1 MIYKDLSTFNDF
13 KSPAGSKTTN
23 EIYQA
28 IRNGKFKEPVEKIR
42 TLLADKNDRE
52 AESLKRGL
60 PAFTP
65 AGVFSNYRKAECLD
79 VYSQVII
86 LDFDNIPLDEV
97 HATCQKITDTPYTY
111 MAFISPSGWGLKVLV
126 QVDSEMDQ
134 HQTAFKQ
141 VAVFYEKV
149 TGCTVDPTGKD
160 LARLCF
166 ASYDP
171 EAYLNEQA
179 DVFHVS
185 ISDQQLG
192 QEDSRGKE
200 SPFRMVI
207 ERLKKFTE
215 GKIQYQPGSRNSFIH
230 LLACNCNRYGV
241 TEDETQEFV
250 VNDPGFSDLELEE
263 KYDTVHSAYQ
273 NNRHEYGKYASIAG
287 LATSPLC
294 QNTDNS
300 EELSRTPG
308 IPEEVYE
315 NIPPHLKK
323 CCSIHNNSR
332 ERDVVLLGA
341 LGLLS
346 GCFPNVTGI
355 YRNRTTASNLFLF
368 ITAPPA
374 CGKGA
379 LEETRH
385 LIHQIHKKLT
395 DESDKAL
402 KRYRDEVRAR
412 RGGDQPLPVRP
423 PIRRLFFPANT
434 SSAMIMELL
443 NDNNGRGILFETEAD
458 TLRKTLKQDW
468 GDFSDN
474 LRKAFHHETM
484 SSCRKDGFECIEVE
498 NPKISVLLSG
508 TPGQVTSLFGSSEN
522 GLFSRFLFYAFD
534 AGVRWES
541 IATGPNDA
549 LDFQEHYTNIGKD
562 IQRLHEIYQS
572 KKIRFVLPVEFGEV
586 IDLVFSSRLEE
597 VNAFNE
603 GAESVVKRLGLIT
616 FRIAMLLT
624 IIRQGEQYLNSVDQL
639 PEAFYCSQDDF
650 KVAMQLTSTLYSHS
664 LLIFRALP
672 GQESSSFDISADK
685 LKFFHNLPNK
695 FKRDEAT
702 NAGVKRGLS
711 KDVVD
716 KLLKRLV
723 KKGLLERSQE
733 YGHYE
738 KVQKGEVTK

>member
-1 MIYKDLSTFNDF
+1 MIYKDLSIFNDL

-65 AGVFSNYRKAECLD
+65 AGVFSNCRKAECLD

-86 LDFDNIPLDEV
+86 LDFDDIPLDEV

-141 VAVFYEKV
+141 VAAFYEKV

-179 DVFHVS
+179 AVFHVS

-241 TEDETQEFV
+241 PEEVVQKLI
-250 VNDPGFSDLELEE
+250 VNDQAFSDLGSEE
-263 KYDTVHSAYQ
+263 KYDTIQSAYR
-273 NNRHEYGKYASIAG
+273 NNLPEHGRFANFAKFAG
-287 LATSPLC
+287 SPINQRVGDL
-294 QNTDNS
+294 
-300 EELSRTPG
+300 EELGQTPT
-308 IPEEVYE
+308 IPDEIFE
-315 NIPPHLKK
+315 NLPTSLRL
-323 CCSIHNNSR
+323 CCSVVKSLR
-332 ERDVVLLGA
+332 ERDVVFLGA
-341 LGLLS
+341 LSLLS
-346 GCFPNVTGI
+346 GCFPDVTGL
-355 YRNRTTASNLFLF
+355 YRKNTTAANLFVF
-368 ITAPPA
+368 ITAPA
-374 CGKGA
+374 ASGKGA
-379 LEETRH
+379 LEETRY
-385 LIHQIHKKLT
+385 LVSKIHKKLT
-395 DESDKAL
+395 DESDIFL
-402 KRYRDEVRAR
+402 KKYQVEAREARAQ
-412 RGGDQPLPVRP
+412 GVPLPKHP
-423 PIRRLFFPANT
+423 PKKRLFFPANS
-434 SSAMIMELL
+434 SSAMIMHLL
-443 NDNNGRGILFETEAD
+443 NDNKGKGILFETEAD

-484 SSCRKDGFECIEVE
+484 SSCRKDGLECIDIE
-498 NPKISVLLSG
+498 NPKVSVLLSG
-508 TPGQVTSLFGSSEN
+508 TPAQVTSLFGSSEN
-522 GLFSRFLFYAFD
+522 GLFSRFVFYAFD
-534 AGVRWES
+534 GGSRWES
-541 IATGPNDA
+541 VADDSNDA
-549 LDFQEHYTNIGKD
+549 LDFKEHFASLGEK
-562 IQRLHEIYQS
+562 IQHLYDLYES
-572 KKIRFVLPVEFGEV
+572 KKMRFDLPVEFAEV
-586 IDLVFSSRLEE
+586 IDLVFSDRLEE
-597 VNAFNE
+597 VNLFNE
-603 GAESVVKRLGLIT
+603 GAESVVKRLGLIN

-624 IIRQGEQYLNSVDQL
+624 TIRVGERCLKSSELL
-639 PEAFYCSQDDF
+639 PEVLTCSDVDF
-650 KVAMQLTSTLYSHS
+650 QTAIQLTSTLYQHS

-672 GQESSSFDISADK
+672 GQSTSNFGISADK
-685 LKFFHNLPNK
+685 MKFFNNLPVQ
-695 FKRDEAT
+695 FKREEAVK
-702 NAGVKRGLS
+702 AGEGVKLT
-711 KDVVD
+711 KDIVD
-716 KLLKRLV
+716 KLLRRLIQ
-723 KKGLLERSQE
+723 KGVLRKND

-738 KVQKGEVTK
+738 KVQNGKVAK